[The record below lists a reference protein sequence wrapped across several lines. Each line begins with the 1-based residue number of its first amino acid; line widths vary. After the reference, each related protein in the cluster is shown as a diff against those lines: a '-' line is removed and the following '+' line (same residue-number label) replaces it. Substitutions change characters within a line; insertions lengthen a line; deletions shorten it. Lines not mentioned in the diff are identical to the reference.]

1 MNIKKEKNILPKKTV
16 IVAIGISALLAIPEI
31 TAAALTPITGVP
43 TKSISD
49 VLGDATNWLIGL
61 GISLCILLLIWGGV
75 YYVGS
80 SGDQEKTQTAK
91 KIIKY
96 ALMGIFIIGV
106 SYAIISVIDDIFAS

>member
-1 MNIKKEKNILPKKTV
+1 MNTKEKKYMLFGKNAFVATGASLILTIPK
-16 IVAIGISALLAIPEI
+16 I

-43 TKSISD
+43 TKPIED
-49 VLGDATNWLIGL
+49 VLEDATNWLIGF

-80 SGDQEKTQTAK
+80 SGDQEKAQTAK
-91 KIIKY
+91 KIVKY
-96 ALMGIFIIGV
+96 ALMGIFIIGI